1 MPASPCGQPMAGYLA
16 PLGFGDGEDKLAVG
30 DFVTDGGG
38 YPFGGLAVAAL
49 VAIGTEVA
57 ALAGEG

>member
-1 MPASPCGQPMAGYLA
+1 MAGYLA